1 MSSPEKNPSL
11 LAETWSDL
19 NIRPN
24 PNMYAGAI
32 LGAGLGVV
40 AVKAMQPES
49 TTEFTTSVDG
59 NVAMH
64 EVHPD
69 SSISGAEGVLGG
81 ALIGAVVVASIASWA
96 KRKAERT
103 DSQTA

>member
-11 LAETWSDL
+11 IAETWSDL

-24 PNMYAGAI
+24 PKMYIGAVV
-32 LGAGLGVV
+32 GSVVGFAVAEGV
-40 AVKAMQPES
+40 QPES
-49 TTEFTTSVDG
+49 TTEFTTSIDG
-59 NVAMH
+59 TVSMH
-64 EVHPD
+64 EVQPEG
-69 SSISGAEGVLGG
+69 SISGVEGVLGG
-81 ALIGAVVVASIASWA
+81 ALIGAVALASIASWA